1 MKGDRADSSSGIA
14 SLIRLGTAD
23 SSRGAHKLSQ
33 AAGAL
38 DAHPNTGADTRQ
50 SAAQALLKAVKK
62 RSLHGALTVANDP
75 PLSKVATAAA
85 FVVTAL
91 QVRSIAAK
99 TICQRA
105 FIAPVDGARR
115 QSSVRVCKAE
125 YLALPA
131 RFFLFVVTNCGR
143 DT

>member
-1 MKGDRADSSSGIA
+1 MNADASSSGIA

-38 DAHPNTGADTRQ
+38 DAHRNTGADTRQ

-91 QVRSIAAK
+91 QVR
-99 TICQRA
+99 
-105 FIAPVDGARR
+105 FIVADSCLLAPVT
-115 QSSVRVCKAE
+115 
-125 YLALPA
+125 
-131 RFFLFVVTNCGR
+131 RFDQCLCTM
-143 DT
+143 